1 MRPAAE
7 VASCAVNRNAAGA
20 SWDAFGSVELE
31 KRENRMLRR
40 AFLAAATL
48 IVVAVA
54 PLAAQDQAAACAAV
68 VDTEVGYWAEF
79 DLSGAP
85 NDEVSSLRFAIV
97 ERADEADKTW
107 YEFSANTNQ
116 GPVIVQLDVPGWP
129 FETTDVTGVIVK
141 MAGQPAMRLPNEMLS
156 MMQQQMGDNPMAD
169 FAAKCA
175 SSGVIGNESTE
186 VPAGT
191 FSTLHLQSDD
201 DGSEAWISPDVPFG
215 IVKGTVPDGG
225 VLVLKGFGKDAES
238 SIPEAPQMM
247 PGMGGMNR

>member
-1 MRPAAE
+1 
-7 VASCAVNRNAAGA
+7 
-20 SWDAFGSVELE
+20 
-31 KRENRMLRR
+31 MLRR
-40 AFLAAATL
+40 AFLAAAAL
-48 IVVAVA
+48 LVVAVA

-97 ERADEADKTW
+97 ERPDEADKTW
-107 YEFSANTNQ
+107 YEFSAVTNQ
-116 GPVIVQLDVPGWP
+116 GPVIVQLDVPSWP

-141 MAGQPAMRLPNEMLS
+141 MAGQPAMRLPNEMLA
-156 MMQQQMGDNPMAD
+156 MMQQQMGENPMAD
-169 FAAKCA
+169 FAEKCEA
-175 SSGVIGNESTE
+175 SGVIGNESIE

-191 FSTLHLQSDD
+191 FSTVHLMNDD

-215 IVKGTVPDGG
+215 IVQGTVPEGG
-225 VLVLKGFGKDAES
+225 LLVLKAFGTDAES
-238 SIPEAPQMM
+238 SIPEEPQTM